1 MKKILITGGS
11 GFIGTNFI
19 NYLDT
24 KNKFKIYNIDKISSV
39 STPEKFKR
47 INNKKKYQFIKLN
60 LINFLNLKKCIKKI
74 KPDIIVHMAAESHV
88 DRSIDNPEK
97 FYFEN
102 IKSTQNILN
111 AIRLQKNKMKFIY
124 FSTDEVFGSYKKGK
138 ANEKKNFETN
148 SPYSASKASCENLI
162 NSYIS
167 TFNLD
172 CIIIRLSNNYGPY
185 QYPEKLLPNILNKLK
200 NNKKIELYGKGK
212 NEREWIFVRDT
223 CEALYKLIIEKKIYS
238 DSYNVG
244 SGKTFSNIDIVKKV
258 LNQLKKKPYNEYYK
272 FIKDRPGHDE
282 RYCLDSRKFKK
293 KFRWKPKFNLNTGLK
308 QTLSWYENNYKWLKY
323 IKTNFKDKRIGT
335 IKK

>member
-39 STPEKFKR
+39 STPEKFKK

-138 ANEKKNFETN
+138 AN
-148 SPYSASKASCENLI
+148 
-162 NSYIS
+162 
-167 TFNLD
+167 
-172 CIIIRLSNNYGPY
+172 
-185 QYPEKLLPNILNKLK
+185 
-200 NNKKIELYGKGK
+200 
-212 NEREWIFVRDT
+212 
-223 CEALYKLIIEKKIYS
+223 
-238 DSYNVG
+238 
-244 SGKTFSNIDIVKKV
+244 
-258 LNQLKKKPYNEYYK
+258 
-272 FIKDRPGHDE
+272 
-282 RYCLDSRKFKK
+282 
-293 KFRWKPKFNLNTGLK
+293 
-308 QTLSWYENNYKWLKY
+308 
-323 IKTNFKDKRIGT
+323 
-335 IKK
+335 

>member
-24 KNKFKIYNIDKISSV
+24 KNKFKIYNIDKVSSV
-39 STPEKFKR
+39 SIPERFKK
-47 INNKKKYQFIKLN
+47 INNKKNYKFIKLN
-60 LINFLNLKKCIKKI
+60 LINFLNLKKCFKKI
-74 KPDIIVHMAAESHV
+74 KPDIVVHMAAESHV

-102 IKSTQNILN
+102 IKSTLNILN
-111 AIRLQKNKMKFIY
+111 VLRLQKKKIKFIY

-138 ANEKKNFETN
+138 ADEKRKFETN

-162 NSYIS
+162 NSYKS
-167 TFNLD
+167 TFSLD
-172 CIIIRLSNNYGPY
+172 CITIRLSNNFGPY
-185 QYPEKLLPNILNKLK
+185 QFPEKLLPNILNKLK
-200 NNKKIELYGKGK
+200 NNKKIEIYGKGK
-212 NEREWIFVRDT
+212 NEREWIFVKDT
-223 CEALYKLIIEKKIYS
+223 CEALYRFIVENKIYS
-238 DSYNVG
+238 DSYNIG
-244 SGKTFSNIDIVKKV
+244 SGKTFSNIDLVKKV
-258 LNQLKKKPYNEYYK
+258 LKQLKKKPYQKYYK

-293 KFRWKPKFNLNTGLK
+293 KFEWNLKFDLDSGLK
-308 QTLSWYENNYKWLKY
+308 HTISWYENNKEWLEY
-323 IKTNFKDKRIGT
+323 IKTNYKDKRIGT